1 MVNEFVSQF
10 FCLFMIK
17 DETSHYNK
25 IGKTIQHQWK
35 RNLKGTWTSMNLL
48 LSFRV
53 REKNIIQKRY
63 LDTVKMRA
71 DQRTLVYVIKYIYIS
86 TDINQKKIKSN
97 IFIKSFRILA
107 FFNKYTQSHKH
118 AYINICVCTKKT
130 ILNILKY
137 IKSLTFTK

>member
-1 MVNEFVSQF
+1 
-10 FCLFMIK
+10 
-17 DETSHYNK
+17 
-25 IGKTIQHQWK
+25 
-35 RNLKGTWTSMNLL
+35 MNLL

-86 TDINQKKIKSN
+86 TDINQKKNKSN
-97 IFIKSFRILA
+97 IFIKSFRILAFFQKYTQSIFNKSFRILA

-118 AYINICVCTKKT
+118 AYINVFVLKKT